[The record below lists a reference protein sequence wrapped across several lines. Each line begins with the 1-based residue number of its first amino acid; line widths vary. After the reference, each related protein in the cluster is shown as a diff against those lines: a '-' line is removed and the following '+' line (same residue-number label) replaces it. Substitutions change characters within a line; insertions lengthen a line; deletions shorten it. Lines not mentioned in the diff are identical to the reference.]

1 MESKTQDLI
10 TECCGA
16 YMDVGAVIAEED
28 TILNLPIEASSEADA
43 RAEFDKLAEAAK
55 ARFADVKADA
65 VWQAESHTLQAKLI
79 FSCAAERLIFEM
91 QLS

>member
-10 TECCGA
+10 TDCCGA
-16 YMDVGAVIAEED
+16 YMDVGAVISEED
-28 TILNLPIEASSEADA
+28 TVLTLPIEASSEADA
-43 RAEFDKLAEAAK
+43 RAEFEGLVAAAK
-55 ARFADVKADA
+55 GRFADVKSDA
-65 VWQAESHTLQAKLI
+65 LWQEDKHTLQGKLV

>member
-16 YMDVGAVIAEED
+16 YMDVGAVISEED
-28 TILNLPIEASSEADA
+28 TVLSLPITAASEADA
-43 RAEFDKLAEAAK
+43 RAEFEKLEAAAK
-55 ARFADVKADA
+55 ARFADVQTDA
-65 VWQAESHTLQAKLI
+65 QWQQETGTLQARLV

-91 QLS
+91 QLN